1 MTASPAGTSPEE
13 LKHCCSQ
20 LYESDFAKLLLG
32 ESFHPG
38 GLKLT
43 ERLGSLLH
51 LTAESRV
58 LDVASGT
65 GASALFLAKRFGCR
79 VIGIDLGRQ
88 NIVRANEAAAAQ
100 GLAEQVQFQHSD
112 AEQMAFPDGSFDAVI
127 CECAFCT
134 FPDKHAAAR
143 EFARVLRPG
152 GRVGLSDLSRGP
164 EIAEQLRGLL
174 AWIACIADA
183 LPIEAYAECLR
194 SARFERDTV
203 EPHHEALIEMADQI
217 RLKLLGAEIM
227 VGLKKLTLPGV
238 NFATA
243 KELLKV
249 ALEAIHDGH
258 LGYAIITASTPRLYC
273 NGGANLQNNG
283 ARAADAGFSTPAEG
297 LPETVATSG

>member
-1 MTASPAGTSPEE
+1 MTASPTGTSPEE
-13 LKHCCSQ
+13 IKHCCAQ
-20 LYESDFAKLLLG
+20 LYESDFAKLLMG

-43 ERLGSLLH
+43 ERLGSLLQ

-65 GASALFLAKRFGCR
+65 GASALILARRFGCQ

-88 NIVRANEAAAAQ
+88 NVLRATQAAVAQ
-100 GLAEQVQFQHSD
+100 GLSEQVQFQHSD

-134 FPDKHAAAR
+134 FPDKNAAAR

-152 GRVGLSDLSRGP
+152 GRVGLSDLTRGP
-164 EIAEQLRGLL
+164 EIAEQLRGQL

-183 LPIEAYAECLR
+183 QPVEAYVECLR
-194 SARFERDTV
+194 AAGFERDTV
-203 EPHHEALIEMADQI
+203 EPHREALIEMADQI
-217 RLKLLGAEIM
+217 RLKVLGGEIL

-238 NFATA
+238 DFVTA
-243 KELLKV
+243 KKLLKV

-258 LGYAIITASTPRLYC
+258 LGYAIITASTPRLHC
-273 NGGANLQNNG
+273 DEGASLQNN
-283 ARAADAGFSTPAEG
+283 DASAIDM
-297 LPETVATSG
+297 LRQR